1 MQALLPLLPSGATP
15 ITDTLSVMNS
25 GQTWT
30 YYSGCSPIFSHAQDD
45 NRSFKLITS
54 QLICLRSCRLVDITK
69 AFGVAVITVKRAVKK
84 FREGGT
90 AAFFQPRKGR
100 GGSVFTATILTK
112 AQSMLDEGLTRQKV
126 CQKLNIKLDTLK

>member
-30 YYSGCSPIFSHAQDD
+30 YYSGCFPIFSHAQDD

-54 QLICLRSCRLVDITK
+54 QLICQRSCRQVDITK

-90 AAFFQPRKGR
+90 AAFSNPAKDVAAQFSQQRSLLRLKVCSTKGR
-100 GGSVFTATILTK
+100 LGRRFVKSSISNLIL
-112 AQSMLDEGLTRQKV
+112 
-126 CQKLNIKLDTLK
+126 